1 MHALQMHA
9 FPHILIPGD
18 KNVNLGTSKECV
30 KVLNTVTG
38 LFGLAVQAL
47 KKLKKQEFPAFDS
60 LATDCSCHLR
70 ALMLAHIGQELAS
83 PQSLLKQE
91 LKQSIQKLKAQQLL
105 VKQASVDVTSWCQ
118 KGKNMKGELTPIIQI
133 LKNHQEKQETT
144 SCTMNLHSL
153 LQHIGVHMPL
163 SHSLAYAI
171 HAYALTIVK
180 AYDPLK
186 TQDHVT
192 CADATC
198 CQPLDENSPIRKE
211 TTQLKKLTLYFQ
223 HEVSHHASK
232 KESGEVNN
240 RFIEKEIYLLAKKQ
254 LTELSVQFILQETQK
269 LDSLHIYTV
278 LNLSKKEVE
287 GKWELPDYYSLTGV
301 FQVCL
306 QKQIPVLLKI
316 KKCLH
321 AHRYQEPQT
330 PFDVGIY
337 LTPQNNHFE
346 ISTAFPLNINGP
358 VIVVEGKRSG
368 NQVQQETP
376 QAYIHR
382 LLKSF
387 NFLHLCQLDGAQHKQ
402 YTSDALNQVP
412 SQVIPLLQ
420 EEEYTHEAQK
430 LDFLRQ
436 EAQTKG
442 CAFSNQSL
450 LIMSH
455 IFADTLQ
462 HQFTDLTL
470 YQQTS
475 EWLLTHFQER

>member
-18 KNVNLGTSKECV
+18 KNINLGTSKESV

-38 LFGLAVQAL
+38 LFGLAIQAL
-47 KKLKKQEFPAFDS
+47 EKLEQQELPAFDS

-70 ALMLAHIGQELAS
+70 ALLLANIGQELMH
-83 PQSLLKQE
+83 PQSALKQE
-91 LKQSIQKLKAQQLL
+91 LKQSIQRLKTQQPL
-105 VKQASVDVTSWCQ
+105 VKQAAIDVTSWCQ
-118 KGKNMKGELTPIIQI
+118 KGKNMKGELTPIIQV
-133 LKNHQEKQETT
+133 LKDHQEKQGTI
-144 SCTMNLHSL
+144 SCTMTLQNL
-153 LQHIGVHMPL
+153 LQQLGVHIPL
-163 SHSLAYAI
+163 SYSLVYAI
-171 HAYALTIVK
+171 HTYALTIVK
-180 AYDPLK
+180 TYDPLK
-186 TQDHVT
+186 AQDQVT

-198 CQPLDENSPIRKE
+198 HQLLDETSPIRKE
-211 TTQLKKLTLYFQ
+211 TTQLKRLTQ
-223 HEVSHHASK
+223 CIHQAISHNAAK
-232 KESGEVNN
+232 KDACEVNN
-240 RFIEKEIYLLAKKQ
+240 RFIEKEIYQLAKKQ

-306 QKQIPVLLKI
+306 QKQMPVLLKI

-330 PFDVGIY
+330 PFDIGIY
-337 LTPQNNHFE
+337 LTPQNNHFQ
-346 ISTAFPLNINGP
+346 INTTFPVNTNGP

-368 NQVQQETP
+368 EQVQQETTP
-376 QAYIHR
+376 AYLHR
-382 LLKSF
+382 LVKGF

-412 SQVIPLLQ
+412 SQVIPLL
-420 EEEYTHEAQK
+420 EEKEYINEAQK
-430 LDFLRQ
+430 LDRLR
-436 EAQTKG
+436 EDAQTKG

-462 HQFTDLTL
+462 HQLADLVL
-470 YQQTS
+470 YQQTG
-475 EWLLTHFQER
+475 EWLLTYFQER